1 MGKSYLVLDASN
13 SHIVVGVFGNG
24 ISYSKT
30 RFAPRESFQLIIP
43 EIQLALR
50 EANLGRPDAIVC
62 AVGPGSFTGI
72 RIGVSA
78 ARNLAQL
85 WGIPT
90 IGVNSL
96 SFYAFQIR
104 MQESESFAICIDGK
118 QKRYYTKFI
127 VDRAPDSIERADTFD
142 LASAKI
148 EENLQ
153 RLQIQNVYCNDPA
166 TLKLNNVQ
174 IRETPEPDARAL
186 FDAAMTLNVSE
197 GPWSDLLPHYIR
209 KDPAEQKHPEGIRKI

>member
-30 RFAPRESFQLIIP
+30 RFAPRESFQLITP
-43 EIQLALR
+43 AIQQALS
-50 EANLGRPDAIVC
+50 ETNVSRPDAIVC

-85 WGIPT
+85 WGIPA
-90 IGVNSL
+90 IGINSL

-104 MQESESFAICIDGK
+104 MQETEPFAICIDGK

-127 VDRAPDSIERADTFD
+127 VDRASDSIERVDTFD
-142 LASAKI
+142 LASAEI
-148 EENLQ
+148 QERLH
-153 RLQIQNVYCNDPA
+153 RLQIHQVYCNDPA
-166 TLKLNNVQ
+166 TLRIHNVQ
-174 IRETPEPDARAL
+174 VRETPEPDAHVL
-186 FDAAMTLNVSE
+186 FQAAMTLNVSE
-197 GPWSDLLPHYIR
+197 GSWSDLLPHYHR